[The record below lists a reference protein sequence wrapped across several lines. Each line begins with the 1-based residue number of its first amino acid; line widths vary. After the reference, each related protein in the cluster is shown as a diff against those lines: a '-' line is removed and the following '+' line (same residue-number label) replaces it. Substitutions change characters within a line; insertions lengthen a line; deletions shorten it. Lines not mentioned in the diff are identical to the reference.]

1 LAEKIG
7 LRRAVKTAQIP
18 DPNIIAAEILEDL
31 LWRAVALAKE
41 ASCPRPVAEIVT
53 DLKDSSGTD
62 SRMPARRNSV
72 ATLIKTPPQA
82 LKLVR

>member
-31 LWRAVALAKE
+31 QAALARSPK
-41 ASCPRPVAEIVT
+41 S
-53 DLKDSSGTD
+53 
-62 SRMPARRNSV
+62 
-72 ATLIKTPPQA
+72 
-82 LKLVR
+82 